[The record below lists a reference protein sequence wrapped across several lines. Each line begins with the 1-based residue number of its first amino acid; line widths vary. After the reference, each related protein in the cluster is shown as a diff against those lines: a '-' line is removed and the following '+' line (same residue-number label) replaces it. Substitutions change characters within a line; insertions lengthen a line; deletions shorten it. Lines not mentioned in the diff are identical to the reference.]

1 MSDYPQVVELRKA
14 SETAKQQDR
23 ETVNDFL
30 EHCKEQQF
38 ESIMIL
44 GMRDGRIYATQYGI
58 ESKVEALGILQMA
71 AYTFLHKQ

>member
-1 MSDYPQVVELRKA
+1 MSDSQNVVKLVKVAADTE
-14 SETAKQQDR
+14 QQDR
-23 ETVNDFL
+23 DNVLAFL
-30 EHCKEQQF
+30 DHCKEQQF